1 MIRVVAFVVL
11 DGGNIA
17 ELFVAEVVGMAVIEI
32 ALFEEGGCVEPNGI
46 QNSCNK
52 NYNHY
57 SISCIH
63 LLRSIYIYGV
73 QEATESDNCM
83 KWIKVSE
90 STNVFGKT

>member
-52 NYNHY
+52 NYNHNNN
-57 SISCIH
+57 INIFF
-63 LLRSIYIYGV
+63 RIFDKG
-73 QEATESDNCM
+73 N
-83 KWIKVSE
+83 
-90 STNVFGKT
+90 N

>member
-32 ALFEEGGCVEPNGI
+32 ALFEEGGCFEPNGI

-52 NYNHY
+52 NYNQNNN
-57 SISCIH
+57 INIFF
-63 LLRSIYIYGV
+63 RIFDKG
-73 QEATESDNCM
+73 N
-83 KWIKVSE
+83 
-90 STNVFGKT
+90 N